1 MWTKS
6 AVLGFVAF
14 ALIASGPAQTRQT
27 PVRPSAKPVDPISGI
42 LDAFK
47 THRVVALGEGDHGN
61 EQGHRIRL
69 ALIRDPRFSPIVT
82 DIVVEFGNA
91 LYQPVMDRFI
101 SGGDVD
107 TTQLRRVWQD
117 TSQLNT
123 VWDTPIYEEFFRA
136 VREVNARLPPER
148 RIRVLLGDPPIE
160 WDRVKTFKDIFAQ
173 MREAGDRDAH
183 PTSLIR
189 REVLANGRRALVIYG
204 DFHLD
209 RTPPALR
216 TGCQPGSTIPCFPG
230 SIVDQL
236 ETVAGVRAFNI
247 RTVTTV
253 DLRTLQKD
261 VADWPVPSLAV
272 LRGSALGAIHYR
284 EFLPGGPLVVGP
296 GGASQTG
303 SPGLLRPM
311 EEAFDAVLYL
321 GPPSSI
327 TYARLPDA
335 LCADAEY
342 VQMRRR
348 RLALGPG
355 LAPLPC

>member
-1 MWTKS
+1 MSTKS
-6 AVLGFVAF
+6 AVLGFLAF
-14 ALIASGPAQTRQT
+14 ALIGSGPAQTQQVRT
-27 PVRPSAKPVDPISGI
+27 PTKPVDPISGI
-42 LDAFK
+42 LDAFT
-47 THRVVALGEGDHGN
+47 THNVVALGEGDHGN
-61 EQGHRIRL
+61 EQGHRLRL
-69 ALIRDPRFSPIVT
+69 ALIRDPRFSSIVT
-82 DIVVEFGNA
+82 DVVVEFGNA
-91 LYQPVMDRFI
+91 LYQPVMDGFI
-101 SGGDVD
+101 NGAEVD
-107 TTQLRRVWQD
+107 SAQLRRIWQD

-123 VWDTPIYEEFFRA
+123 VWDTPIYEEFFRT
-136 VREVNARLPPER
+136 VREINAQLPSER

-189 REVLANGRRALVIYG
+189 REVIARGRRALVIYG

-236 ETVAGVRAFNI
+236 EIVPAVRAFNI
-247 RTVTTV
+247 RTVTGV
-253 DLRTLQKD
+253 DLRTLQRD
-261 VADWPVPSLAV
+261 VAGWPVPSLGI

-296 GGASQTG
+296 GGSSQTG